1 MPLESSPLESRRFD
15 MRILRGSLLKIDS
28 GEILRTIADEQ
39 PDVVILR
46 VPTSKQQAMAQLS
59 AALPYPLVMADTV
72 LTFKCDM
79 RTALPKPLRNPR
91 LVVRRATAGDEP
103 VLLELVEAVF
113 NNYHTHYNSNPLF
126 DSQLVLAGYQE
137 WALSFLYSAA
147 PEKACFLFFL
157 DDRPI
162 ALTTIALHDK
172 YGDGM
177 LMGARPG
184 ATSPGLGG
192 DLVRHIK
199 QYTLS
204 HGRKWVHGT
213 TQVQNHGVQRMLV
226 QEGFLPAESHYTIHI
241 NALLQKKSAATA
253 AQALAQ

>member
-1 MPLESSPLESRRFD
+1 MTITYSSLESARFNL
-15 MRILRGSLLKIDS
+15 RILRGAASKLAPEEL
-28 GEILRTIADEQ
+28 LRTIQEEQAD
-39 PDVVILR
+39 VAILR
-46 VPTSKQQAMAQLS
+46 LSTSGQQQLNQLS
-59 AALPYPLVMADTV
+59 ALLPYPLVLADTV

-79 RTALPKPLRNPR
+79 RTAPPTPLRNPR
-91 LVVRRATAGDEP
+91 LVVRRATADDQL
-103 VLLELVEAVF
+103 VLQELVEIVF

-126 DSQLVLAGYQE
+126 DPRLVLAGYQE
-137 WALSFLYSAA
+137 WALDFLHSTAA
-147 PEKACFLFFL
+147 EKACFLFYL
-157 DDRPI
+157 DNRPI
-162 ALTTIALHDK
+162 AFTTIALHAT

-184 ATSPGLGG
+184 AASPGLGG

-199 QYTLS
+199 HYSFS

-241 NALLQKKSAATA
+241 NALLSQRA
-253 AQALAQ
+253 